1 MPYELE
7 QYELERDN
15 YMVAEYMKVVAP
27 KTKLIA
33 TGEKA
38 GFNHGVITGTLKQ
51 YFADQPVNFDT
62 IEAAVAKASEMGL
75 LHYEPAPPVVIEKIV
90 EVPAKP
96 KPLVQMEKRKDNVT
110 HADRMEM
117 EERIQKAREANPLN
131 DPAFLAKQRNA
142 EAEVRQIIGH
152 YQVYTNGKLNVS
164 RTNEHK
170 EILNSAR
177 IESYL
182 TDKDGKRVVLWD
194 QTLQKITELIK
205 NFERKREYSR

>member
-1 MPYELE
+1 MPYQLE
-7 QYELERDN
+7 QYEQERDS

-27 KTKLIA
+27 KTKLII

-38 GFNHGVITGTLKQ
+38 GFNHGVIMGALKQ
-51 YFADQPVNFDT
+51 YFPNQPVNFDT
-62 IEAAVAKASEMGL
+62 IEGAVLKASEMGL

-96 KPLVQMEKRKDNVT
+96 KPLAQMEKRKDNVT
-110 HADRMEM
+110 HADRAEM
-117 EERIQKAREANPLN
+117 EEKIQKAREANPLN

-142 EAEVRQIIGH
+142 EAETKATIAR

-170 EILNSAR
+170 EILNSVR

-182 TDKDGKRVVLWD
+182 TDKDGKRVILWD
-194 QTLQKITELIK
+194 QTLAKVNELIK